1 MAVFK
6 WRGRSPSGATLE
18 GEMTAPTRD
27 AVIARLRSQ
36 RIRPDDAHIR
46 EKGKGLEYE
55 IALPSIGPP
64 VSARDLVLFTRQLA
78 TMIDAGLPVV
88 QCLATLATQAP
99 PGPLRSV
106 IEGMQA
112 DVEAGGTLADAAR
125 KHPRVFDD
133 LYASMVQAG
142 EIAGQ
147 LDTILVRLASY
158 LEKTSRLK
166 RRIRG
171 AMIYPA
177 CVVTAGLLVTIVL
190 LIWVVPVFAEVFS
203 SVGKQLPAPTR
214 FVIALS
220 RGTVDHIGA
229 LIAAAAALALGARRA
244 WRTTRGRQWIDRVLL
259 RTVGV
264 GALVRKSAVARFTRT
279 LATLVSSGVPILE
292 ALAVT
297 ARTAGNAVVESA
309 VLRARASIA
318 GGHTI
323 AGPLG
328 ESGVFPPLVCQMV
341 AVGEATGALDAM
353 LQRIADFY
361 DEDVDDTVADLAAL
375 LEPAVIAFLGVLVGG
390 LVVSMYLPIF
400 QLGTVLD

>member
-1 MAVFK
+1 
-6 WRGRSPSGATLE
+6 
-18 GEMTAPTRD
+18 
-27 AVIARLRSQ
+27 
-36 RIRPDDAHIR
+36 
-46 EKGKGLEYE
+46 
-55 IALPSIGPP
+55 
-64 VSARDLVLFTRQLA
+64 
-78 TMIDAGLPVV
+78 
-88 QCLATLATQAP
+88 
-99 PGPLRSV
+99 
-106 IEGMQA
+106 
-112 DVEAGGTLADAAR
+112 
-125 KHPRVFDD
+125 
-133 LYASMVQAG
+133 
-142 EIAGQ
+142 
-147 LDTILVRLASY
+147 
-158 LEKTSRLK
+158 
-166 RRIRG
+166 
-171 AMIYPA
+171 MIYPA
-177 CVVTAGLLVTIVL
+177 CVVTAGLVVTIVL

-203 SVGKQLPAPTR
+203 SVGKELPAPTR

-229 LIAAAAALALGARRA
+229 LIAAAAVLALGARRA
-244 WRTTRGRQWIDRVLL
+244 CRTTRGRQWIDRALL
-259 RTVGV
+259 RTVGI

-279 LATLVSSGVPILE
+279 LATLVSSGIPILE